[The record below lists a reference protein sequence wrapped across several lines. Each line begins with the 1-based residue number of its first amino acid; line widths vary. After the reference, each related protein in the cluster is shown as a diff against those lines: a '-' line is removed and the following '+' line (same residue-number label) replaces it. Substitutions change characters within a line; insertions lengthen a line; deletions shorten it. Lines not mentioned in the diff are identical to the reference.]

1 MIPEERI
8 IGNEIGQ
15 LFCVVPRSGDDPVE
29 IIEQRMNFETF
40 EMDEVGQLYSSE
52 TGEPYL
58 VMCNG
63 VGGYATAMI
72 SMGTE
77 AGYQAD
83 WYPMM
88 DMLGRVAIPVTESDE
103 PQAKDFTD
111 YAACGA
117 SRFGGWYGDVSMQ
130 LKEKDLADT
139 SWELQIAMGSTDS
152 YGNYF
157 LEFQKGGKLHIS
169 WCEREYGMDEEDYDD
184 TETEAYEGT
193 WSCSQEKGRTY
204 LTMEATRTG
213 GEWYQKG
220 EGPVTWSET
229 FCVYSVYSGSGLLLE
244 NETENA
250 SMPSNQNDT
259 QLLEAIRIYG

>member
-1 MIPEERI
+1 
-8 IGNEIGQ
+8 
-15 LFCVVPRSGDDPVE
+15 
-29 IIEQRMNFETF
+29 
-40 EMDEVGQLYSSE
+40 
-52 TGEPYL
+52 
-58 VMCNG
+58 MCNG

-117 SRFGGWYGDVSMQ
+117 SRFGGWYGDVSME

-139 SWELQIAMGSTDS
+139 SWELQIVMGSTDS

-169 WCEREYGMDEEDYDD
+169 WCEREYGVDEEDYDD

-220 EGPVTWSET
+220 EDPVTWSET

-259 QLLEAIRIYG
+259 QLLEAIRTYG

>member
-1 MIPEERI
+1 
-8 IGNEIGQ
+8 
-15 LFCVVPRSGDDPVE
+15 
-29 IIEQRMNFETF
+29 
-40 EMDEVGQLYSSE
+40 
-52 TGEPYL
+52 
-58 VMCNG
+58 MCNG

-117 SRFGGWYGDVSMQ
+117 SRFGGWYGDVSME

-139 SWELQIAMGSTDS
+139 SWELQIVMGSTDS

-157 LEFQKGGKLHIS
+157 LEFRKVGNYIFPGVKENMAWTKRTTMIQKQRLMKEPGAVP
-169 WCEREYGMDEEDYDD
+169 RRR
-184 TETEAYEGT
+184 
-193 WSCSQEKGRTY
+193 RTY

-220 EGPVTWSET
+220 EDPVTWSET

-259 QLLEAIRIYG
+259 QLLEAIRTYG